1 MMKLSKKSIDFIEKY
16 VMPQMKI
23 ATVTDDNISDIVDF
37 IAENFEI
44 PLAQAKENGE
54 SVDDVLLELAA
65 SVVTEITTSPD
76 W

>member
-16 VMPQMKI
+16 VIPQMKI
-23 ATVTDDNISDIVDF
+23 ATVTDENISDVVDF
-37 IAENFEI
+37 ITENFEI

-54 SVDDVLLELAA
+54 SIDDALLELSA